1 MIFEQ
6 LENQLEEIKKWNEET
21 FPDATLAGQLAKLE
35 EEFIEFDEAINGG
48 NVEEIQKEMA
58 DIFIVLG
65 GLRRWESRI
74 GGMITNSILEGMPA
88 TVFDG
93 LLKGITKKMEINRK
107 RTWKKSGDGKF
118 QHSNKE

>member
-1 MIFEQ
+1 MIFEHLQ
-6 LENQLEEIKKWNEET
+6 NQLEEIKKWNEET

-48 NVEEIQKEMA
+48 NVEEIRKEMA

-74 GGMITNSILEGMPA
+74 GGMITNSMLEGMPA

-93 LLKGITKKMEINRK
+93 LLKGIAKKMEINRN
-107 RTWKKSGDGKF
+107 RTWEKSGDGRF
-118 QHSNKE
+118 QHTNKE